1 MDQRPY
7 EIGDRQ
13 INFDYP
19 KKVKP
24 LKSSVIGLSAL
35 ALLSAAPALQAREV
49 TGVRTPRG
57 AAVVGE
63 DRAAVA
69 TRRGVAV
76 SGPNGTAVAARPL
89 PRGYIHTVP
98 VGYRR
103 VVYGGYNCY
112 FVGGVYYRAVMY
124 EGATVYVIVN

>member
-1 MDQRPY
+1 MNTFLTSRA
-7 EIGDRQ
+7 
-13 INFDYP
+13 F
-19 KKVKP
+19 
-24 LKSSVIGLSAL
+24 LTASAL
-35 ALLSAAPALQAREV
+35 LILAAATEAREV
-49 TGVRTPRG
+49 YGVSGRRG

-76 SGPNGTAVAARPL
+76 SGPNGTAVARRPGPVARPL

-103 VVYGGYNCY
+103 VAYRGYQCY
-112 FVGGVYYRAVMY
+112 YVGGVYYRAVMY
-124 EGATVYVIVN
+124 EGTTVYIVVT